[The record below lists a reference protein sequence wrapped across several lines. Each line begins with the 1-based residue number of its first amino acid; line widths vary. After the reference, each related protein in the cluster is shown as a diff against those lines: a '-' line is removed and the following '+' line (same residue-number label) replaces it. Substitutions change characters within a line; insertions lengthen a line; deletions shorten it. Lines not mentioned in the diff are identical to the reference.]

1 MAQSIGEKIE
11 SIQAKYDR
19 EIGRLSAQR
28 DREIVQALADAGVR
42 LQRPGGGGAA
52 APAAAATKAAPTNGR
67 RKKGRRKK
75 KKTTAVAAA
84 PAAAPAPAPSR
95 GKKTRRLTK
104 DRKAGLVEKVTA
116 LFSENRGKRFS
127 RGELAQHL
135 KVKPTQVSTVLGDV
149 QGLKAEGDKATR
161 VYYV

>member
-28 DREIVQALADAGVR
+28 DRDIVQALADAGVR

-52 APAAAATKAAPTNGR
+52 APAAAAAKAAPTNGR

-84 PAAAPAPAPSR
+84 PVAAPAPSR